1 MWVMKSK
8 SYKVGLDQFALFQNR
23 LAQEDPLSGGFDVR
37 VISQP
42 ALTNRKNQ
50 QIERQRNSCKPPV
63 FIVQLFYISRPLPI
77 PYYLTLHFP

>member
-8 SYKVGLDQFALFQNR
+8 SYKVGSNKFALFQNR

-42 ALTNRKNQ
+42 AFTNRRVINK
-50 QIERQRNSCKPPV
+50 
-63 FIVQLFYISRPLPI
+63 
-77 PYYLTLHFP
+77 